1 MRLVWWIVGFI
12 IISILFSFFFSINK
26 ISGASMEP
34 TIKNGTSALFLKNSF
49 FGQNFRRSQ
58 MVLYKK
64 TAGSDWIGRIVA
76 EPKESV
82 RFEKG
87 NFYIDNNVQKYKVV
101 EEYLAPDSKTYDNTE
116 DGNSLDW
123 ISVGEFNYLIL
134 PDKRNGKFNI
144 DDHLINKNNIIGVL
158 IYQF

>member
-1 MRLVWWIVGFI
+1 MKLIWWIVGFI
-12 IISILFSFFFSINK
+12 ITAILLSFFFSVNR
-26 ISGASMEP
+26 ISGANMEP

-49 FGQNFRRSQ
+49 FGQNYRRSQ
-58 MVLYKK
+58 IVLYKNHE
-64 TAGSDWIGRIVA
+64 GVDYIGRIVA

-87 NFYIDNNVQKYKVV
+87 NFYIDNNVHKYKVI

-134 PDKRNGKFNI
+134 PDKRNSKFNI
-144 DDHLINKNNIIGVL
+144 EDHLINKNNIKGVL